1 MTAKD
6 DAADLPRSAPAP
18 APAPPQDRSPWPE
31 VTIPLRHPIKGV
43 DGAEI
48 TSLTFSEPDVEA
60 LERMEDLEP
69 AEGERL
75 KVRHLRAIAGALSRQ
90 PDDLIRR
97 LRASDF
103 TRVVEAMK
111 PFLEY
116 LVRQGRAEEQKD
128 AAS

>member
-48 TSLTFSEPDVEA
+48 TSL
-60 LERMEDLEP
+60 R
-69 AEGERL
+69 
-75 KVRHLRAIAGALSRQ
+75 SRS
-90 PDDLIRR
+90 PTSRR
-97 LRASDF
+97 SSAWRTWSQQ
-103 TRVVEAMK
+103 RES
-111 PFLEY
+111 
-116 LVRQGRAEEQKD
+116 G
-128 AAS
+128 